1 MKYSYTILIII
12 LLVISIIIFNS
23 YSKINSG
30 FQNGFQSG
38 FQNNYYKWCPDLIK
52 RFNIYQTTMNQ
63 NKTQFNLDLLQKQA
77 SPEEV
82 EQLLKTGFWPWPDDL
97 KNEYLE
103 KVWTSTIIKIEPRV
117 ALNYAMRIYN
127 KTAARELLAWNTKE
141 GHFLL
146 YGGSKG
152 VTDGMPKNVNNTIKC
167 STDSNGNSVMEKTV
181 FSGINLW
188 NGHMISSVTT
198 VKPAD
203 IPKEMPGFTFV
214 KNPCNPC
221 VALNSPGDFSC
232 PFKLNVEGDDSISKP
247 WQSLWGI

>member
-1 MKYSYTILIII
+1 
-12 LLVISIIIFNS
+12 
-23 YSKINSG
+23 
-30 FQNGFQSG
+30 
-38 FQNNYYKWCPDLIK
+38 
-52 RFNIYQTTMNQ
+52 
-63 NKTQFNLDLLQKQA
+63 
-77 SPEEV
+77 
-82 EQLLKTGFWPWPDDL
+82 
-97 KNEYLE
+97 
-103 KVWTSTIIKIEPRV
+103 
-117 ALNYAMRIYN
+117 MRIYN

-152 VTDGMPKNVNNTIKC
+152 VIPKNVNNTIKC
-167 STDSNGNSVMEKTV
+167 STDSNGNSVMEKKV

-232 PFKLNVEGDDSISKP
+232 PFKVNVEGDDSISKP

>member
-1 MKYSYTILIII
+1 
-12 LLVISIIIFNS
+12 
-23 YSKINSG
+23 
-30 FQNGFQSG
+30 
-38 FQNNYYKWCPDLIK
+38 
-52 RFNIYQTTMNQ
+52 
-63 NKTQFNLDLLQKQA
+63 
-77 SPEEV
+77 
-82 EQLLKTGFWPWPDDL
+82 
-97 KNEYLE
+97 
-103 KVWTSTIIKIEPRV
+103 
-117 ALNYAMRIYN
+117 
-127 KTAARELLAWNTKE
+127 
-141 GHFLL
+141 
-146 YGGSKG
+146 
-152 VTDGMPKNVNNTIKC
+152 
-167 STDSNGNSVMEKTV
+167 MEKKV